1 MPFKADVCSLLLSTD
16 SNAEKTHFNSCASY
30 TSFTFNDIYIS
41 PSTCHVVTQIWRS
54 FLSYCSGDL
63 RYIASNNGT
72 CLTEISFESVSV
84 IHTITYMW
92 SSPSVL

>member
-16 SNAEKTHFNSCASY
+16 SNAEKTHFDSCASY

-63 RYIASNNGT
+63 HYIASNNGT
-72 CLTEISFESVSV
+72 CLTEIF
-84 IHTITYMW
+84 
-92 SSPSVL
+92 